1 MNVAEWK
8 LFDGDVAHVSTEAF
22 HEHRERAPH
31 WEQAVHRDR
40 LEAAHTFVVMA
51 AHELFADGRTHPTI
65 VDLGC
70 GDGGL
75 VAALRDGKFNVYGY
89 DFQPSNFMGH
99 VERGVAYCCFIMD
112 FVAGWDEVVDAD
124 VYVMTEVLEHLTD
137 PHSMLRRV
145 RERNA
150 ILIASSPYTEH
161 AGSHDECHAWA
172 WDQPGYRE
180 MIESAG
186 FHVVDHVTAG
196 GMFQVVR
203 AVSA

>member
-1 MNVAEWK
+1 MSVAEWK
-8 LFDGDVAHVSTEAF
+8 LFDGDVAHVSTSAF
-22 HEHRERAPH
+22 HKHRERAPH
-31 WEQAVHRDR
+31 WEQAVHRER
-40 LEAAHTFVVMA
+40 LTYALDFVQRAMPERDSFV
-51 AHELFADGRTHPTI
+51 

-75 VAALRDGKFNVYGY
+75 VAALRALGINAWGE
-89 DFQPSNFMGH
+89 DFQPSN
-99 VERGVAYCCFIMD
+99 
-112 FVAGWDEVVDAD
+112 VAGWEARGVWDVCTFGDFVCDWDSVTYAE

-137 PHSMLRRV
+137 PHGMLRRV
-145 RERNA
+145 RERDAN
-150 ILIASSPYTEH
+150 LVASSPYTEH